1 MNFRF
6 RMVILLLFVGI
17 ALTVLGFRNSAM
29 LIKGD
34 TVNLSAPV
42 GDFNKS
48 ALCEGTIDFVYG
60 PFAVLETTRET
71 AGVKTS
77 SSETDFYIVGDTLDG
92 DALVV
97 FTTSD
102 EALIKKLDDAADQ
115 WYQYLTD
122 DSIAEGEYPDISID
136 FKGYLAK
143 QYKDDEYDSYYQEA
157 IEDLGNIGYTA
168 SDFAEYRII
177 YGEVGK
183 GSFVMLAGGLLVLAL
198 GIFLAIRTVKS
209 TKKYLADAKAVTAA
223 EKARKE
229 EMLAEADQYAADNI
243 DETTKVVDESDY
255 DTKES

>member
-6 RMVILLLFVGI
+6 RMVVLLLFVGI
-17 ALTVLGFRNSAM
+17 ALTVLGFQRSSM

-42 GDFNKS
+42 SDFNKS

-60 PFAVLETTRET
+60 PFAVLETTNKT
-71 AGVKTS
+71 AGVKTGS
-77 SSETDFYIVGDTLDG
+77 TTTNFYIVGDTFNG

-102 EALIKKLDDAADQ
+102 DMLIRKLDDAADK
-115 WYQYLTD
+115 WYEYLTD
-122 DSIAEGEYPDISID
+122 ESIAEGDYPEIAID

-143 QYKDDEYDSYYQEA
+143 QAKDDDFDTYYQEA
-157 IEDLGNIGYTA
+157 IDDLGAIGYVPE
-168 SDFAEYRII
+168 DFAEYRII

-198 GIFLAIRTVKS
+198 GILMAIKTVKS

-229 EMLAEADQYAADNI
+229 EMLETADQYAADNI
-243 DETTKVVDESDY
+243 DETSKVVDESDY
-255 DTKES
+255 DTIES